1 VIVEKLQYGA
11 TCQDILQVVAHTF
24 AMNVSIVGVTV
35 ITHLLKNQIYLRV
48 KKVLIGN
55 GLKMVVFGHLSMI
68 MGGNGLAQNMIMT
81 LMGMNEK

>member
-1 VIVEKLQYGA
+1 VGKLQYGA

-24 AMNVSIVGVTV
+24 VMNVFIVGVTV

-55 GLKMVVFGHLSMI
+55 GLKMVVFGHLSTI
-68 MGGNGLAQNMIMT
+68 KVENGLAQNMIMT